1 MRSIASVKW
10 GLLLALTSL
19 LGLGVFL
26 ALPGCPPPP
35 PPVYFGDSVRFL
47 CMNVRMIP
55 ESWDDFCCE
64 ESNEWRAEQISDYL
78 NKSDYDIV
86 VLNEVFDEDSRDAF
100 ESRLKSR
107 FPSYVYKIENG
118 SMEDSGLMLFSR
130 FPFEPLPP
138 PQGTWPA
145 GADAADVEAY
155 KDGADWNSAIG
166 ILYDDCV
173 EEDCMADKSVGF
185 VRIKNPA
192 GHRVYNVAFTHTQ
205 ASYGEGNC
213 RCEVDSRTYQFMD
226 IKDLILYVLGSR
238 FIDEDV
244 LLMGDLNVDG
254 DQLMWE
260 RDNSTNTGYYA
271 MPMCNPLISGDEW
284 SCQSNLWEWIMRFD
298 TGGQFFTDSMLDAWV
313 FEQSPY
319 HAEDPFDRGLT
330 QGLPIAG
337 ERLDYVFR
345 NRPANQQCAIQ
356 HLTLER
362 EARKAGG
369 AFLSDHIGLRIDFN
383 RWSPRC
389 NAVQAYKLPMDT
401 LVPGEILYQG
411 SMQWYRIDESGTY
424 LFGVIGAGM
433 DFDVYEAKDLSTP
446 DPQYYN
452 ETETIEVPIPGAP
465 SGELVAKKYVLPE
478 APFYIRVFHED
489 RSQTGNYQFLAHKA
503 NGASKG
509 DAIVLLPSAD
519 WEKYEMPPSA
529 PLNPDDMAW
538 FELHVEKAD
547 SGVPQELN
555 FYVSNLPE
563 DNADVELR
571 KSNGVDVISE
581 YTTPTV
587 DPDPPDNPG
596 TLRFFFDP
604 TDAETGDGRIYLL
617 VKRTQVKPLEFWTR
631 WDTNLTVIHADIIP
645 GAVEEMMICFEETDL
660 KKSMPEGGDG
670 SVPKQGGLDEIYLT
684 ITVDGTSLA
693 NDAYIGHYD
702 DDYTYDLEPWI
713 GTRRYLDQ
721 VVVTLRDDDDGNDDD
736 YFKFTI
742 GALPRE
748 ERQRL
753 GEAPSIADNDG
764 EYGLT
769 YNRSRTLKQ

>member
-1 MRSIASVKW
+1 MRSIASIKW
-10 GLLLALTSL
+10 GLLTTVTI
-19 LGLGVFL
+19 LGAVGVFL
-26 ALPGCPPPP
+26 ALPGCPPPT
-35 PPVYFGDSVRFL
+35 PVYFGDSVRIL
-47 CMNVRMIP
+47 TMNVRMIP

-64 ESNEWRAEQISDYL
+64 EDNEWRAERIADYL

-100 ESRLKSR
+100 ESDLKSR
-107 FPSYVYKIENG
+107 FPSYVRKIENG

-138 PQGTWPA
+138 PQGAWPPW
-145 GADAADVEAY
+145 ADAADVEAY
-155 KDGADWNSAIG
+155 KDGADWNDAIG
-166 ILYDDCV
+166 ILYADCV
-173 EEDCMADKSVGF
+173 EEDCLSDKSVGF
-185 VRIKNPA
+185 VRIKNPT
-192 GHRVYNVAFTHTQ
+192 GHRVYNVAFSHTQ

-213 RCEVDSRTYQFMD
+213 RCEVDVRTYQFMD
-226 IKDLILYVLGSR
+226 IQALFDYALGTR
-238 FIDEDV
+238 FLDEDV
-244 LLMGDLNVDG
+244 LLLGDLNVDG

-271 MPMCNPLISGDEW
+271 TPECNPYIGGEDYE
-284 SCQSNLWEWIMRFD
+284 CQSNLWEWIRRFD
-298 TGGQFFTDSMLDAWV
+298 NPGEFYTDSMLDAWV

-319 HAEDPFDRGLT
+319 APDNAFDRGLT

-337 ERLDYVFR
+337 ERLDYAFR

-389 NAVQAYKLPMDT
+389 NPIQAYIPPMDMF
-401 LVPGEILYQG
+401 VPGEIQWQG

-424 LFGVIGAGM
+424 LLGVLGTGM

-446 DPQYYN
+446 DPQYFN
-452 ETETIEVPIPGAP
+452 ETEAIEIPIAGAP
-465 SGELVAKKYVLPE
+465 PVKVVADKYVLPE
-478 APFYIRVFHED
+478 APFFIRVFHED
-489 RSQTGNYQFLAHKA
+489 RSQTGNYQFFVHKA
-503 NGASKG
+503 TGASKE
-509 DAIVLLPSAD
+509 DAIVLVPSAD

-529 PLNPDDMAW
+529 PLNQYDEVW

-563 DNADVELR
+563 DNVDVELR
-571 KSNGVDVISE
+571 KSNGVDVIST
-581 YTTPTV
+581 YTAPAA
-587 DPDPPDNPG
+587 DPDPPETPG

-631 WDTNLTVIHADIIP
+631 WNTDLTVIHADVIP

-660 KKSMPEGGDG
+660 KKSFPKDGNG
-670 SVPKQGGLDEIYLT
+670 SVLKQGGLDEIYLT

-693 NDAYIGHYD
+693 NNAYIGHYD

-713 GTRRYLDQ
+713 GTRRYLDE

-736 YFKFTI
+736 YFTFTI
-742 GALPRE
+742 NALPRDLMHK
-748 ERQRL
+748 L